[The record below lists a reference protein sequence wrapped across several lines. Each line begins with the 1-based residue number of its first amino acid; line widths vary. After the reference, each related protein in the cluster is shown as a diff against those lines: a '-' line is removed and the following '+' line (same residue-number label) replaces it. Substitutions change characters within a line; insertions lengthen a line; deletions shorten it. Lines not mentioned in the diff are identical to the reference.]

1 MVKVLES
8 KGLNMSPPF
17 SVPFSVPFSNL
28 VGPTLIHSCCCKPNH
43 WCSNLLCS
51 HSTCQQRDGC
61 WHLLMV
67 ALAVDFASESMSNN
81 EKRSQNEQKEY
92 VYIIYSIY
100 IWSSWDFLT
109 SHSIGSW
116 QMGQSGSSWKLLALS
131 GRWRQSVQASHWPR
145 WPSLWKCVKDASAM
159 AAIISFVHF
168 VNFFC
173 SLWFDFKV
181 RRSFRISQIL
191 QDLPWF
197 ETYHHVS
204 SCIIYC
210 QVCTERTAGT
220 ICCLDAKGTAVKATS
235 GRQNPTAKA
244 ASDAQIW

>member
-159 AAIISFVHF
+159 AAIISLCILSIFLFVM
-168 VNFFC
+168 
-173 SLWFDFKV
+173 V
-181 RRSFRISQIL
+181 RF
-191 QDLPWF
+191 
-197 ETYHHVS
+197 
-204 SCIIYC
+204 
-210 QVCTERTAGT
+210 
-220 ICCLDAKGTAVKATS
+220 
-235 GRQNPTAKA
+235 QN
-244 ASDAQIW
+244 S